1 MILYH
6 GSNMAIPTPRLLA
19 PTRTLDFGPG
29 FYTTLN
35 RGQAVEFSSK
45 VVDRMRSGTAT
56 LNVYDFDE
64 ERAFSECAVLKFAEP
79 DGDWL
84 DFVAA
89 NRRGGAAPHGRDLVV
104 GPVANDNV
112 YRTLGLYMSGVLDRG
127 QTLAALKIRPL
138 FNQVVFA
145 TDKALSFLR
154 FLRKENVG

>member
-6 GSNMAIPTPRLLA
+6 GSNMAVPVPRLLA

-56 LNVYDFDE
+56 LNIYDFDG
-64 ERAFSECAVLKFAEP
+64 ERAFAECSVLEFAGP

-89 NRRGGAAPHGRDLVV
+89 NRRGDAAPHGRDIVF

-112 YRTLGLYMSGVLDRG
+112 YRTLGLYMSGVLDRD
-127 QTLAALKIRPL
+127 QALAALKIRPL

-154 FLRKENVG
+154 FSRGEAVG